1 MPEREI
7 RPANG
12 HELHIIEYLMAL
24 DAQLN
29 GHQDALRERLKLV
42 PNGWRQWRLITT
54 ATRNLLQAVYDTLP
68 DKTLLYID
76 RLRAQGE
83 VVVRFRPA
91 SRTHET
97 VLASQDDLR
106 EIINAA
112 MAGECAV
119 CLRDEDA
126 AKRCKLR
133 RAMMDIVPP
142 DDVPRC
148 GCAYRNIAI
157 ESEYGKYI

>member
-1 MPEREI
+1 M
-7 RPANG
+7 
-12 HELHIIEYLMAL
+12 
-24 DAQLN
+24 
-29 GHQDALRERLKLV
+29 
-42 PNGWRQWRLITT
+42 
-54 ATRNLLQAVYDTLP
+54 
-68 DKTLLYID
+68 
-76 RLRAQGE
+76 
-83 VVVRFRPA
+83 
-91 SRTHET
+91 
-97 VLASQDDLR
+97 

-142 DDVPRC
+142 NDVPSC

>member
-7 RPANG
+7 HPANG

-54 ATRNLLQAVYDTLP
+54 ATRSL
-68 DKTLLYID
+68 
-76 RLRAQGE
+76 
-83 VVVRFRPA
+83 
-91 SRTHET
+91 
-97 VLASQDDLR
+97 